1 MKQKNNRLNRFD
13 EALKN
18 RKFWV
23 IKLSHKKKQSII
35 LKNFTILEKKLRIF
49 LRDYAKMMLDAGYK
63 AKQDGTKQ
71 KERTESSKA

>member
-23 IKLSHKKKQSII
+23 IKLSHKKKAV
-35 LKNFTILEKKLRIF
+35 NNLEKLYNSREEVTNFFKRLC
-49 LRDYAKMMLDAGYK
+49 
-63 AKQDGTKQ
+63 
-71 KERTESSKA
+71 